1 VWDVKDNAPACLHSE
16 ATKLGPV
23 YSVGFSPDSPLVVA
37 AGGGKGKLRVWNVGE
52 NTAVQ
57 ARFAERIKALQS

>member
-1 VWDVKDNAPACLHSE
+1 
-16 ATKLGPV
+16 
-23 YSVGFSPDSPLVVA
+23 LVVA

-52 NTAVQ
+52 YTAVQ